1 VRDAVIERTRVSPA
15 HKVPDV
21 ALSESHFADSETLH
35 PIARFVG
42 FWIVTDAVVAVVPKS
57 TDPGVTWTLAPLAPS
72 ESTPMGEEPQPTANR
87 AQRADIA
94 ARRTDKVV
102 GCT

>member
-1 VRDAVIERTRVSPA
+1 MERTRVSPA

-21 ALSESHFADSETLH
+21 ALNESHLADSETSH
-35 PIARFVG
+35 AIARLVEFV
-42 FWIVTDAVVAVVPKS
+42 IVTDAVVEVVPKS
-57 TDPGVTWTLAPLAPS
+57 KAPGVTWTLFPLAPS
-72 ESTPMGEEPQPTANR
+72 ESTPMGEEPQPTAKS